1 MGIGII
7 GVQDP
12 HTNVGG
18 EALIRIGEVVEVND
32 EYDGLRI
39 KVRIDQ
45 DSKTETKD
53 LPYAF
58 PLLPKTIQSV
68 PKKGEAVLI
77 IVSSLGNKNSI
88 RYYIGPLI
96 SQPQFFYDEKYNGGF
111 GTSNSLLQG
120 SISKPLE
127 SISHYNETKGSF
139 PEIND
144 VALIG
149 RKSEDII
156 LKDGEIDIRC
166 GIRGKKLF
174 DYQLPNKVL
183 SLEEIK
189 NGTKADSGSITP
201 LQGDVVFNTQSPAYL
216 QLKYQRGLCK
226 GNKQIADSVI
236 NLVADKIN
244 LISHKDA
251 EHHNL
256 TDQENLINPNELDEI
271 MSKLHQVPY
280 GDLLVDALIKIRNGL
295 VNHVHSYPGKPPVM
309 CSNMI
314 NVMGVELDK
323 ILSENVRIS

>member
-127 SISHYNETKGSF
+127 SISHYNETKGAF

-144 VALIG
+144 IALIG

-166 GIRGKKLF
+166 GIRGRKLF
-174 DYQLPNKVL
+174 DNQSPN
-183 SLEEIK
+183 
-189 NGTKADSGSITP
+189 ADSDSITP

-226 GNKQIADSVI
+226 GYKQVADSVI

-244 LISHKDA
+244 LISHKDT
-251 EHHNL
+251 EYHNL
-256 TDQENLINPNELDEI
+256 TDQENLINSNELDEI

-280 GDLLVDALIKIRNGL
+280 GDLLFDLLVRIRL
-295 VNHVHSYPGKPPVM
+295 AIINHVHPYPGKPPVK
-309 CSNMI
+309 CEYVDNMLKFDI
-314 NVMGVELDK
+314 ET